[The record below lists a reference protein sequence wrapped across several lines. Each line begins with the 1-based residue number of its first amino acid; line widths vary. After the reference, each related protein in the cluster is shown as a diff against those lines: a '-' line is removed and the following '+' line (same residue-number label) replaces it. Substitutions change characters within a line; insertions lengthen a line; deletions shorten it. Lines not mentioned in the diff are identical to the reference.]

1 MRIEVRV
8 PVLPESV
15 AEGTLL
21 NWHKQP
27 GDAVARDENLVD
39 IETDK
44 VVLDVPAPQDGVLVE
59 VLKNEGDEV
68 TGEEVIAV
76 LDTEAKADAAAPA
89 AEAPAAE
96 AKPAAAPDLS
106 PAVRKL
112 VAEHNLDPSKISGS
126 GKGGRIIKE

>member
-59 VLKNEGDEV
+59 ILKQA
-68 TGEEVIAV
+68 GEAVAGEDVIAV
-76 LDTEAKADAAAPA
+76 LDTEAKAEAAAPA
-89 AEAPAAE
+89 A
-96 AKPAAAPDLS
+96 AKPQAAASAAGSADLS

-112 VAEHNLDPSKISGS
+112 VAEHGLDPAAITGT
-126 GKGGRIIKE
+126 GKG

>member
-21 NWHKQP
+21 NWHKKP

-59 VLKNEGDEV
+59 VLKNEGEV
-68 TGEEVIAV
+68 VAGEDVIAV
-76 LDTEAKADAAAPA
+76 LDRPH
-89 AEAPAAE
+89 PQ
-96 AKPAAAPDLS
+96 
-106 PAVRKL
+106 
-112 VAEHNLDPSKISGS
+112 
-126 GKGGRIIKE
+126 GGRAQAHGGAEVGPGRGPSARTRGCAGPRHRPGRHARGAAG

>member
-89 AEAPAAE
+89 AKAPAAE
-96 AKPAAAPDLS
+96 AKPAAAPDPVDCLAGQKS
-106 PAVRKL
+106 RRC
-112 VAEHNLDPSKISGS
+112 EHDRLNA
-126 GKGGRIIKE
+126 